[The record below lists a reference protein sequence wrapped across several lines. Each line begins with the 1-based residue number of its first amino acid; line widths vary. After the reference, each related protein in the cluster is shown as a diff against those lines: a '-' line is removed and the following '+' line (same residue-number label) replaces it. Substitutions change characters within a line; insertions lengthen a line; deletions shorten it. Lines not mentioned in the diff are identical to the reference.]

1 MPIQKKDAA
10 DGHIREAE
18 RAVNDGKDVTVDPL
32 KVLPILEQIK
42 STESEIAE
50 LRGEMSGQ
58 WKRLTDAGG
67 IKSVAQV
74 VKKLSKMTESQRQ
87 DWLRQFD
94 VMRSAAFGG
103 DTKDMFED
111 NVVAHP
117 AAGSAEAAE

>member
-1 MPIQKKDAA
+1 MPTQNTTPGNDE
-10 DGHIREAE
+10 HIREAE
-18 RAVNDGKDVTVDPL
+18 RLVNDGKDVTADPI

-42 STESEIAE
+42 EKESEIAE

-58 WKRLTDAGG
+58 WKRIADAGG

-74 VKKLSKMTESQRQ
+74 IKKLSKQTQSQRQ

-103 DTKDMFED
+103 DTQDMFEN
-111 NVVAHP
+111 NVVQHP
-117 AAGSAEAAE
+117 ASTEAAE